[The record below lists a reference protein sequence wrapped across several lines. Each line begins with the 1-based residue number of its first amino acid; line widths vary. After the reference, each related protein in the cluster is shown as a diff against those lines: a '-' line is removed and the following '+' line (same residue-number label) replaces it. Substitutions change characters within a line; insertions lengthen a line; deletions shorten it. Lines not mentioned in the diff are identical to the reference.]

1 MQGIVN
7 KEKMVIQGMVD
18 KKKRGF
24 LFEMKRNYPYY
35 LMMLPAIIILFVF
48 AYLPMPG
55 IIIAFQDF
63 NFVDKFKSPFVGLDN
78 FKFYFTSSY
87 AFRTTFNTIFIN
99 LNYLFWTTLV
109 SLLFA
114 ILLNEI
120 RLKFAKKLYQNLM
133 FLPFFLSAVVVGKF
147 VTELVFSD
155 HNGVANQIVKLFG
168 HEPIV
173 WSQTA
178 GPWAWI
184 IIGAHV
190 WQAAGYSSIVYLA
203 TITGID
209 DHLFEAASLDGANRW
224 QQIRLILLP
233 LLTPMII
240 IMCLLSIGGMLR
252 GDFGTIYS
260 IIGDNGLLFK
270 HTDVIDTYV
279 FRAIKGAADFGTTA
293 AVGLYQSVVGF
304 ILVYGSNALVKKYDK
319 DSALF

>member
-1 MQGIVN
+1 MQSI
-7 KEKMVIQGMVD
+7 ID
-18 KKKRGF
+18 KKKHGF
-24 LFEMKRNYPYY
+24 IIEMKRNYPYY
-35 LMMLPAIIILFVF
+35 FMMLPAVIVLFLF

-55 IIIAFQDF
+55 MIIAFQDF
-63 NFVDKFKSPFVGLDN
+63 NFVDKFHSPFVGFDN

-87 AFRTTFNTIFIN
+87 ALRTTFNTIFIN
-99 LNYLFWTTLV
+99 LNYLFWTTLISV
-109 SLLFA
+109 LFA

-120 RLKFAKKLYQNLM
+120 RLKFAKKVYQNFM
-133 FLPFFLSAVVVGKF
+133 FLPYFISAVVVGKL
-147 VTELVFSD
+147 VTEIVFSD
-155 HNGVANQIVKLFG
+155 KNGVANQIVRLLG
-168 HEPIV
+168 HDPIA
-173 WSQTA
+173 WSQIA

-190 WQAAGYSSIVYLA
+190 WQVAGYSTIIYLA
-203 TITGID
+203 SIAGID

-233 LLTPMII
+233 LLTPAII
-240 IMCLLSIGGMLR
+240 IMSLLSIGGMLR

-260 IIGDNGLLFK
+260 IIGDNGLLFQ

-304 ILVYGSNALVKKYDK
+304 ILVYGSNALVKKYNEDH
-319 DSALF
+319 ALF

>member
-1 MQGIVN
+1 MQGNVA
-7 KEKMVIQGMVD
+7 KR
-18 KKKRGF
+18 KRGF
-24 LFEMKRNYPYY
+24 IFEMRRNYPYY
-35 LMMLPAIIILFVF
+35 LMMLPAVVVLFVF

-55 IIIAFQDF
+55 MIIAFQDF
-63 NFVDKFKSPFVGLDN
+63 NFVDKFRSPFVGFDN

-87 AFRTTFNTIFIN
+87 AFRTTYNTIFIN
-99 LNYLFWTTLV
+99 LNYLVWTTV
-109 SLLFA
+109 ASVFFA

-133 FLPFFLSAVVVGKF
+133 FLPFFISSVVVGRL
-147 VTELVFSD
+147 VTEIVFSD
-155 HNGVANQIVKLFG
+155 HNGLANQIARWFG
-168 HEPIV
+168 HEPIA

-190 WQAAGYSSIVYLA
+190 WQVAGYSTIVYLA
-203 TITGID
+203 SITGID
-209 DHLFEAASLDGANRW
+209 DHLFEAAALDGANRW

-233 LLTPMII
+233 MLTPVIL
-240 IMCLLSIGGMLR
+240 IMTLLSIGSMLR

-260 IIGDNGLLFK
+260 IVGDNGLLFEN
-270 HTDVIDTYV
+270 TDVIDTYV

-304 ILVYGSNALVKKYDK
+304 ILVYGSNALVKKYNK
-319 DSALF
+319 DNALF

>member
-1 MQGIVN
+1 MLMQGTVN
-7 KEKMVIQGMVD
+7 KKR
-18 KKKRGF
+18 RGF
-24 LFEMKRNYPYY
+24 IYEMKRNYPYY
-35 LMMLPAIIILFVF
+35 FMMLPAVIVLFVF

-63 NFVDKFKSPFVGLDN
+63 NFVDMFKSPFVGFDN

-99 LNYLFWTTLV
+99 LNYLLWTTFV
-109 SLLFA
+109 SVLFA
-114 ILLNEI
+114 ILLNEL
-120 RLKFAKKLYQNLM
+120 RLKFAKKIFQNFM
-133 FLPFFLSAVVVGKF
+133 FLPYFMSAVVVGKL
-147 VTELVFSD
+147 VTEIVFSD
-155 HNGVANQIVKLFG
+155 QNGVANQIVRLFG

-173 WSQTA
+173 WSQIA

-190 WQAAGYSSIVYLA
+190 WHVAGYSTIVYLA
-203 TITGID
+203 SIAGID

-233 LLTPMII
+233 LLTPAII
-240 IMCLLSIGGMLR
+240 IMTLLSIGGMLR

-260 IIGDNGLLFK
+260 IIGDNGLLFQ

-304 ILVYGSNALVKKYDK
+304 ILVYGSNALVKKYNEEN
-319 DSALF
+319 ALF